1 MCYFMFRYNIFIVD
15 YDGWNII
22 YNINVNVKLAVKVG
36 LFQNEADNRGFVL
49 ENNFEVKVF
58 FDVNFDFELV
68 VNIVQYGRIF
78 EDR

>member
-1 MCYFMFRYNIFIVD
+1 MFRYNIFIGD

-22 YNINVNVKLAVKVG
+22 YNINVDVKLAVKVG
-36 LFQNEADNRGFVL
+36 LFQNEADNRGFVF

>member
-1 MCYFMFRYNIFIVD
+1 MFRYNIFIGD

-36 LFQNEADNRGFVL
+36 LFQNEADNRGFIL

-58 FDVNFDFELV
+58 FDANFDFELV

>member
-1 MCYFMFRYNIFIVD
+1 MFRYNIFIGD

-22 YNINVNVKLAVKVG
+22 YNINVDVKLAVKVG

-58 FDVNFDFELV
+58 FDANFDFELV

>member
-1 MCYFMFRYNIFIVD
+1 MFRYNIFIGD

-22 YNINVNVKLAVKVG
+22 YNINVNAKLVVKVG
-36 LFQNEADNRGFVL
+36 LFQNEADNRGFIL

-58 FDVNFDFELV
+58 FDANFDFELV

>member
-1 MCYFMFRYNIFIVD
+1 MFRYNIFIGD

-36 LFQNEADNRGFVL
+36 LFQNEADNRGFVF

-58 FDVNFDFELV
+58 FDANFDFELV
-68 VNIVQYGRIF
+68 VNIVQYGWIF

>member
-1 MCYFMFRYNIFIVD
+1 MFRYNIFIGD

-58 FDVNFDFELV
+58 FDANFDFELV

>member
-1 MCYFMFRYNIFIVD
+1 MFRYNIFIGD

-22 YNINVNVKLAVKVG
+22 YNINVNVKLVVKVG
-36 LFQNEADNRGFVL
+36 LFQNEADNRGFIL

-58 FDVNFDFELV
+58 FDANFDFELV